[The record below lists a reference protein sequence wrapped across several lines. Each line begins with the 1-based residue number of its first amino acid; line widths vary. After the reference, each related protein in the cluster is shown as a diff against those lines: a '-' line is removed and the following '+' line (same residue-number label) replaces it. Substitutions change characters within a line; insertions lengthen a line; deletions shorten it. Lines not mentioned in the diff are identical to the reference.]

1 MLGLIP
7 RPLHGVL
14 DYLWALAYW
23 FAPEAQGFADD
34 EAATV
39 FSKIRAGSMVPA
51 SLMTRYELGVIK
63 LIPFNVHLLLDLA
76 GALVGLAAPWL
87 LGFAKNE
94 KARNATLGFAL
105 FELGAVLLS
114 KRDPQ

>member
-1 MLGLIP
+1 MIGLIP

-14 DYLWALAYW
+14 DYLWSLVYW
-23 FAPEAQGFADD
+23 FAPEMLGFADD
-34 EAATV
+34 QAATV

-51 SLMTRYELGVIK
+51 GLMTRYELGLIK
-63 LIPFNVHLLLDLA
+63 IIPFNVHLLLDLG

-105 FELGAVLLS
+105 VELTAVLFS